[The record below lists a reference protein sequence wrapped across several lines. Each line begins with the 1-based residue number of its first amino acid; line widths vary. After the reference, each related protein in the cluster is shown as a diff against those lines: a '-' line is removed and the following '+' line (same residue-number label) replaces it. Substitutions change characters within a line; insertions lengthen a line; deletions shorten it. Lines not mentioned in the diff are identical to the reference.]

1 MHQSIRCKP
10 LAALMALHLGTLAA
24 WPALSQPGA
33 ADVSGADRKT
43 YLIEFEEQ
51 GALQYEG
58 GVGSLSATS
67 PRARGAQ
74 LPFDAQAAE
83 VRAYVGY
90 LENTTAMHTAGIGS
104 TLGRDLKV
112 SHRYFYTHSG
122 IATELS
128 DAEAA
133 EVARMPGVRSITT
146 REPDEL
152 ATYRTPPL
160 IGAETVWN
168 LPAPG
173 GTANRGAGIRI
184 AVLDSGANSQHPSFA
199 NDASCGFSAANPK
212 LIAVSCATATGPG
225 GACNGSDPEA
235 DATSTSHGVHVAGTA
250 AGNTLIAASTTPAPT
265 LPAPFTQMSG
275 IAPCAGVNS
284 YKVCNEPDGR
294 CASADS
300 AAAINNAIAAVAT
313 GVRVLNFS
321 ISGGTTPWG
330 TGDNDRRFLDAID
343 AGIFVAA
350 ASGNTRPASQGG
362 PENPVGA
369 VNHRGPW
376 VMSVA
381 NTYATAR
388 PLGGRFSVDA
398 QGPVD
403 GMQALYA
410 LKGSTTPVGSAF
422 SGQPL
427 RVDPAN
433 LAGCTDTGG
442 FAAGYFAGAVAVVR
456 RGSNTPATEACGFAE
471 KVTNAVNA
479 GATAVLIVNN
489 QYGALSMTTSGAP
502 TTVPAY
508 SLGDFVQSDRLIELI
523 RTSPAGSV
531 TGSLDV
537 DAELTDMLSP
547 GSLRGPTPGTLID
560 LTKPDIAAPGTDIYA
575 AMRTADGS
583 YDYMSGTSMASPHV
597 AGAAALLRVIH
608 PTWTPMEVKS
618 ALQTTAVRPNGTWW
632 DGDGVGNGRIDVARA
647 ERAGLVMDET
657 YANFLAAN
665 PAGGTLD
672 VKALNLP
679 SMRNTACAPSCTFT
693 RTVRSTLA
701 TASEWS
707 VSFDTAAD
715 ISATVTPASFSL
727 APGASQT
734 LQITVSVDPS
744 GRSLTAPNPPGFG
757 AVVLTE
763 AGGLSPP
770 QHLSVAVRAPRDV
783 IFTDGLDSQ

>member
-1 MHQSIRCKP
+1 MRQSILCKP
-10 LAALMALHLGTLAA
+10 LAVLMAVHLGTLAA
-24 WPALSQPGA
+24 WPALSQPTPGE
-33 ADVSGADRKT
+33 VPGTDRKT
-43 YLIEFEEQ
+43 YLIEFEEE

-74 LPFDAQAAE
+74 QPFDAQAAE

-90 LENTTAMHTAGIGS
+90 LENTTAMRTAGIAS

-133 EVARMPGVRSITT
+133 EVARMPGVRSIAT

-168 LPAPG
+168 LPVPG

-225 GACNGSDPEA
+225 GTCNGSDPEA

-250 AGNTLIAASTTPAPT
+250 AGNTLIAASTTPAPV

-294 CASADS
+294 CAPADS

-321 ISGGTTPWG
+321 ISGGTTPWSA
-330 TGDNDRRFLDAID
+330 GDNDRRFLDAIN

-350 ASGNTRPASQGG
+350 ASGNTRTETPD
-362 PENPVGA
+362 PVGR

-381 NTYATAR
+381 NTYATER
-388 PLGGRFSVDA
+388 PLGGRFSVSA
-398 QGPVD
+398 PEAVD
-403 GMQALYA
+403 GMQALYV
-410 LKGSTTPVGSAF
+410 LKGSSTPAGPAF
-422 SGQPL
+422 ADRPL
-427 RVDPAN
+427 RIDLRN

-442 FAAGYFAGAVAVVR
+442 FSAGYFDGAVAVVR
-456 RGSNTPATEACGFAE
+456 RGANTPATEPCGFAE
-471 KVTNAVNA
+471 KITNAVNA

-489 QYGALSMTTSGAP
+489 QYGALGMTTTGAP

-508 SLGDFVQSDRLIELI
+508 SLADVVQSDRLIARL
-523 RTSPAGSV
+523 RTATTGTV
-531 TGSLDV
+531 TGSLQV
-537 DAELTDMLSP
+537 DTELTDMLSP
-547 GSLRGPTPGTLID
+547 GSLRGPTPSPLVD
-560 LTKPDIAAPGTDIYA
+560 LTKPDVAAPGTLIYA
-575 AMRTADGS
+575 AMRTEDGS

-618 ALQTTAVRPNGTWW
+618 ALQMTAIRPMGAWW

-665 PAGGTLD
+665 PSGGTLD

-763 AGGLSPP
+763 AAGLSPP
-770 QHLSVAVRAPRDV
+770 QHLSVAVRAPREV
-783 IFTDGLDSQ
+783 IFADGLDP

>member
-1 MHQSIRCKP
+1 MRQSIRCKP
-10 LAALMALHLGTLAA
+10 LAVLMLVHFGTLAA
-24 WPALSQPGA
+24 LPAFAQPTPD
-33 ADVSGADRKT
+33 DVSGTDRKT
-43 YLIEFEEQ
+43 YLIEFEED
-51 GALQYEG
+51 GALQYDG
-58 GVGSLSATS
+58 GVGSLSATK
-67 PRARGAQ
+67 PRSRGTQ
-74 LPFDAQAAE
+74 VPFDAQSAE
-83 VRAYVGY
+83 VQAYVGY
-90 LENTTAMHTAGIGS
+90 LENTAAMHTAAIGS
-104 TLGRDLKV
+104 TLRRDLKV

-122 IATELS
+122 IAAELS
-128 DAEAA
+128 EAEAA
-133 EVARMPGVRSITT
+133 EVARVPGVKSVTT
-146 REPDEL
+146 REPDEP

-173 GTANRGAGIRI
+173 GIANRGAGIRI

-212 LIAVSCATATGPG
+212 LIAISCATATGPG
-225 GACNGSDPEA
+225 GACNGPNPEA
-235 DATSTSHGVHVAGTA
+235 DAASSSHGVHVAGTA
-250 AGNTLIAASTTPAPT
+250 AGNTLITASTTPAPT
-265 LPAPFTQMSG
+265 LPVPFTQMSG
-275 IAPCAGVNS
+275 IAPCAGINS
-284 YKVCNEPDGR
+284 YKVCNRPDGR
-294 CASADS
+294 CAYADS
-300 AAAINNAIAAVAT
+300 AAAINTAIAAV
-313 GVRVLNFS
+313 GSGIKVLNFS
-321 ISGGTTPWG
+321 ISGGDSPWDSD
-330 TGDNDRRFLDAID
+330 DNDRLFLDAIN

-350 ASGNTRPASQGG
+350 ASGNTRPANQGG
-362 PENPVGA
+362 PVNPVGN
-369 VNHRGPW
+369 VNHVGPW

-381 NTYATAR
+381 NTYATER
-388 PLGGRFSVDA
+388 PLDGRFSVSAPDA
-398 QGPVD
+398 VD
-403 GMQALYA
+403 GMQALYV
-410 LKGSTTPVGSAF
+410 LKGSSTPTGPAF
-422 SGQPL
+422 ADRPL
-427 RVDPAN
+427 RIDPRN
-433 LAGCTDTGG
+433 LAGCTNTGG
-442 FAAGYFAGAVAVVR
+442 FAAGYFDGAVAVVR
-456 RGSNTPATEACGFAE
+456 RGANTPATEPCGFAE
-471 KVTNAVNA
+471 KITNAVNA

-489 QYGALSMTTSGAP
+489 EYGALSMTTTGAP

-508 SLGDFVQSDRLIELI
+508 SLADVVQSDRLIARL
-523 RTSPAGSV
+523 RTAAAGSV
-531 TGSLDV
+531 TGSLEV
-537 DAELTDMLSP
+537 EVELTDMLSP
-547 GSLRGPTPGTLID
+547 GSLRGPTPAPLAD
-560 LTKPDIAAPGTDIYA
+560 LTKPDVAAPGTLIYA
-575 AMRTADGS
+575 AMRTEDGS

-597 AGAAALLRVIH
+597 AGAAALLRAIH

-618 ALQTTAVRPNGTWW
+618 ALQTTAIRPMGAWW
-632 DGDGVGNGRIDVARA
+632 DGDGVGNGRIDVSRA

-679 SMRNTACAPSCTFT
+679 SMRNTACAPSCMFT
-693 RTVRSTLA
+693 RVVRSTLA

-783 IFTDGLDSQ
+783 IFADGLDP

>member
-1 MHQSIRCKP
+1 MRKSIRSKP
-10 LAALMALHLGTLAA
+10 LAALMAIHLGTLAA
-24 WPALSQPGA
+24 WPALSQPA
-33 ADVSGADRKT
+33 PDDASVTARKT
-43 YLIEFEEQ
+43 YLIEFEEA
-51 GALQYEG
+51 GALQYDG
-58 GVGSLSATS
+58 SVGTLSATA
-67 PRARGAQ
+67 PRSAGAQ
-74 LPFDAQAAE
+74 VFDAQAAE

-90 LENTTAMHTAGIGS
+90 LENTTAMHTAAIGS
-104 TLGRDLKV
+104 ALGRGLEV

-122 IATELS
+122 IAAELS

-133 EVARMPGVRSITT
+133 EVARVPGVRSVTT
-146 REPDEL
+146 REPDVL

-160 IGAETVWN
+160 VGAETVWN

-173 GTANRGAGIRI
+173 GPANRGAGIRI
-184 AVLDSGANSQHPSFA
+184 AVLDSGANSAHPSFA
-199 NDASCGFSAANPK
+199 NDATCGFSAANPK
-212 LIAVSCATATGPG
+212 LVAVSCATATGPG
-225 GACNGSDPEA
+225 GACNGPNPEA
-235 DATSTSHGVHVAGTA
+235 DATSSSHGVHVAGTA

-265 LPAPFTQMSG
+265 LPVPFTQLSG

-284 YKVCNEPDGR
+284 YKVCNESNGR
-294 CASADS
+294 CAAADS
-300 AAAINNAIAAVAT
+300 AAAINMAIASVGD

-321 ISGGTTPWG
+321 ISGGTSPWSA
-330 TGDNDRRFLDAID
+330 GDNDRRFLDAVN

-350 ASGNTRPASQGG
+350 ASGNTRPANEGG

-381 NTYATAR
+381 NTYATVR
-388 PLGGRFSVDA
+388 PLGGRFSVAAPD
-398 QGPVD
+398 PVD
-403 GMQALYA
+403 GMQDLYA

-427 RVDPAN
+427 RIDPAN
-433 LAGCTDTGG
+433 LAGCTNTGG
-442 FAAGYFAGAVAVVR
+442 FAPGYFAGAVAVVR

-489 QYGALSMTTSGAP
+489 QYGSLSMTTSGAP

-523 RTSPAGSV
+523 RTSPADSV

-537 DAELTDMLSP
+537 DTELTDMLNP
-547 GSLRGPTPGTLID
+547 GSLRGPTPGALAD
-560 LTKPDIAAPGTDIYA
+560 LTKPDVAAPGTDIYA
-575 AMRTADGS
+575 AARTADGS
-583 YDYMSGTSMASPHV
+583 YRYLSGTSMASPHV
-597 AGAAALLRVIH
+597 AGAAALLRAIH
-608 PTWTPMEVKS
+608 PGWTPMEVKS
-618 ALQTTAVRPNGTWW
+618 ALQMTAIRPMGAWW
-632 DGDGVGNGRIDVARA
+632 DGDGVGNGRIDVSLA

-665 PAGGTLD
+665 PSSGTLD

-679 SMRNTACAPSCTFT
+679 SMRNTACTPSCTFT

-701 TASEWS
+701 TASDWS
-707 VSFDTAAD
+707 VGFDTAAD
-715 ISATVTPASFSL
+715 LTATVTPASFSL
-727 APGASQT
+727 APGATQT

-744 GRSLTAPNPPGFG
+744 GRPLTAPNMPGFG
-757 AVVLTE
+757 AVVLSET
-763 AGGLSPP
+763 GGLSPP
-770 QHLSVAVRAPRDV
+770 LHLSVAVRAPRDF
-783 IFTDGLDSQ
+783 IFTDGFDPQ

>member
-1 MHQSIRCKP
+1 MRQSILCKP
-10 LAALMALHLGTLAA
+10 LAVLMAVHLGTLAA
-24 WPALSQPGA
+24 WPALSQPTPGE
-33 ADVSGADRKT
+33 VPGTDRKT
-43 YLIEFEEQ
+43 YLIEFEEE

-74 LPFDAQAAE
+74 QPFDAQAAE

-90 LENTTAMHTAGIGS
+90 LENTTAMRTAGIAS

-133 EVARMPGVRSITT
+133 EVARMPGVRSIAT

-168 LPAPG
+168 LPVPG

-225 GACNGSDPEA
+225 GTCNGSDPEA

-250 AGNTLIAASTTPAPT
+250 AGNTLISASTTPAPV

-294 CASADS
+294 CAPADS

-321 ISGGTTPWG
+321 ISGGTTPWSA
-330 TGDNDRRFLDAID
+330 GDNDRRFLDAIN

-350 ASGNTRPASQGG
+350 ASGNTRTETPD
-362 PENPVGA
+362 PVGR

-381 NTYATAR
+381 NTYATER
-388 PLGGRFSVDA
+388 PLGGRFSASAPDA
-398 QGPVD
+398 VD
-403 GMQALYA
+403 GMQALYV
-410 LKGSTTPVGSAF
+410 LKGSSTPAGPAF
-422 SGQPL
+422 ADRPL
-427 RVDPAN
+427 RIDPRN

-442 FAAGYFAGAVAVVR
+442 FAAGYFDGAVAVVR
-456 RGSNTPATEACGFAE
+456 RGANTPATEPCGFVE
-471 KVTNAVNA
+471 KITNAVNA

-489 QYGALSMTTSGAP
+489 QYGALGMTTTGAP

-508 SLGDFVQSDRLIELI
+508 SLADVVQSDRLIARL
-523 RTSPAGSV
+523 RTAAAGTV
-531 TGSLDV
+531 TGSLQV
-537 DAELTDMLSP
+537 DTELTDMLSP
-547 GSLRGPTPGTLID
+547 GSLRGPTPSPLVD
-560 LTKPDIAAPGTDIYA
+560 LTKPDVAAPGTLIYA
-575 AMRTADGS
+575 AMRTEDGS

-618 ALQTTAVRPNGTWW
+618 ALQMTAIRPMGAWW

-665 PAGGTLD
+665 PSGGTLD

-763 AGGLSPP
+763 AAGLSPP
-770 QHLSVAVRAPRDV
+770 QHLSVAVRAPREV
-783 IFTDGLDSQ
+783 IFADGLDP

>member
-1 MHQSIRCKP
+1 MRQSILCKP
-10 LAALMALHLGTLAA
+10 LAVLMAVHLGTLAA
-24 WPALSQPGA
+24 WPALSQPTPGE
-33 ADVSGADRKT
+33 VPGTDRKT
-43 YLIEFEEQ
+43 YLIEFEEE

-74 LPFDAQAAE
+74 QPFDAQAAE

-90 LENTTAMHTAGIGS
+90 LENTTAMRTAGIAS

-133 EVARMPGVRSITT
+133 EVARMPGVRSIAT
-146 REPDEL
+146 RGPDEL

-168 LPAPG
+168 LPVPG

-225 GACNGSDPEA
+225 GTCNGSDPEA

-250 AGNTLIAASTTPAPT
+250 AGNTLIAASTTPAPV

-294 CASADS
+294 CAPADS

-321 ISGGTTPWG
+321 ISGGTTPWSA
-330 TGDNDRRFLDAID
+330 GDNDRRFLDAIN

-350 ASGNTRPASQGG
+350 ASGNTRTETPD
-362 PENPVGA
+362 PVGR

-381 NTYATAR
+381 NTYATER
-388 PLGGRFSVDA
+388 PLGGRFSVSA
-398 QGPVD
+398 PEAVD
-403 GMQALYA
+403 GMQALYV
-410 LKGSTTPVGSAF
+410 LKGSSTPAGPAF
-422 SGQPL
+422 ADRPL
-427 RVDPAN
+427 RIDPRN

-442 FAAGYFAGAVAVVR
+442 FAAGYFDGAVAVVR
-456 RGSNTPATEACGFAE
+456 RGANTPATEPCGFAE
-471 KVTNAVNA
+471 KITNAVNA

-489 QYGALSMTTSGAP
+489 QYGALGMTTTGAP

-508 SLGDFVQSDRLIELI
+508 SLADVVQSDRLIARL
-523 RTSPAGSV
+523 RTATAGTV
-531 TGSLDV
+531 TGSLQV

-547 GSLRGPTPGTLID
+547 GSLRGPTPSPLVD
-560 LTKPDIAAPGTDIYA
+560 LTKPDVAAPGTLIYA
-575 AMRTADGS
+575 AMRTEDGS

-618 ALQTTAVRPNGTWW
+618 ALQMTAVRPMGAWW

-665 PAGGTLD
+665 PSGGTLD

-727 APGASQT
+727 APAASQT

-763 AGGLSPP
+763 AAGLSPP
-770 QHLSVAVRAPRDV
+770 QHLSVAVRAPREV
-783 IFTDGLDSQ
+783 IFADGLDP